1 MRPLLLILLLPA
13 CNPPPDPDA
22 AIAPSAA
29 ACKREAQRCHRKDG
43 TVGICQRPTADQPF
57 QCTPQ
62 H

>member
-1 MRPLLLILLLPA
+1 MKYLALAALLA
-13 CNPPPDPDA
+13 GCNPPPDPDA

-29 ACKREAQRCHRKDG
+29 ECKREAQRCRLKSRALG
-43 TVGICQRPTADQPF
+43 VCQRPTADKPF